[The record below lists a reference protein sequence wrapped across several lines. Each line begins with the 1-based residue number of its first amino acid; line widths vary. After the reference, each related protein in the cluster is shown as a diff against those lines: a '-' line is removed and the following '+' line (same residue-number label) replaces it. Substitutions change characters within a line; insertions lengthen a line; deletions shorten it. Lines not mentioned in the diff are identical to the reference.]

1 MLHCLNITDK
11 PCKKIKTIIVK
22 KKYWT
27 DIFNKLYSITRIS
40 SINSVKNV

>member
-22 KKYWT
+22 KNTGQTFLTKNFTVSHEYH
-27 DIFNKLYSITRIS
+27 LSI
-40 SINSVKNV
+40 V